1 MHEEADIL
9 EHVISEKLEDRI
21 AAALGY
27 PEFDPHGAPIPTKE
41 GEMAELSLIPLSQ
54 MEVGQSGRVSRIAD
68 DEDGELLRYCSAM
81 GLIPGAQLTVHGR
94 ALLDGP
100 LTLTVEDEPN
110 RIIGFNASR
119 SILIEL

>member
-94 ALLDGP
+94 APLDGP